1 MKSNHKTL
9 AAFFCA
15 AALTSFSGLAS
26 AQAAAP
32 AAAAS
37 ASTEM
42 SSGVVRKIDKENK
55 KLTIKHGPLK
65 NLDMP
70 GMTMV
75 FQVSDPAMV
84 DKVQVGEK
92 VQFVADKLEGKFTV
106 MQIKAAR

>member
-1 MKSNHKTL
+1 MKSNYKIL
-9 AAFFCA
+9 AALFCA

-26 AQAAAP
+26 AQATTNAT
-32 AAAAS
+32 S
-37 ASTEM
+37 ASTSTEM
-42 SSGVVRKIDKENK
+42 TSGEVRKVDKENK

-75 FQVSDPAMV
+75 FQVRDPSMV
-84 DKVQVGEK
+84 DKIQVGDK

-106 MQIKAAR
+106 MQIEVAR